1 MPENEQN
8 VAPTS
13 KESLKRK
20 LDLKKVAKT
29 AGAAS
34 AVLLVAVGA
43 YKLGASGDSE
53 DTSNDRPVDEPP
65 TPAE

>member
-1 MPENEQN
+1 MPENAQN
-8 VAPTS
+8 VTPTK

-43 YKLGASGDSE
+43 YKLGASGDP
-53 DTSNDRPVDEPP
+53 DAGNARPVDEPP